1 MMNTTTTLID
11 KYKVTLQDGRTA
23 VITPE
28 YIEDG
33 PETAFEKGFAFY
45 ASAVRN
51 GRSIVF
57 AIQTNDESRIPE
69 CAFNLAWNVRNLTDI
84 TVGMFVTDQKKV
96 IIAGTL
102 AHAAISQAEM
112 LTILLDLL
120 DGQNVDPMRLAGE
133 MNWKVRAGNGY
144 TMIFTDNTI
153 YSFVFSGDAQILRV
167 GDPIAHGEVLTRE
180 AFEAMQKDTE
190 IMKPFDTLPI
200 APQVRARIGAALEA
214 AEALTAARA
223 A

>member
-1 MMNTTTTLID
+1 MMNTTTMID
-11 KYKVTLQDGRTA
+11 TYKVTLQDGRTA

-33 PETAFEKGFAFY
+33 PETAFEKGCAFY

-57 AIQTNDESRIPE
+57 TIQTNEQSRIPMS
-69 CAFNLAWNVRNLTDI
+69 AFNLAWNVRNLTDI

-102 AHAAISQAEM
+102 IRAAITQAEM

-120 DGQNVDPMRLAGE
+120 DGQYVDPARLTGE
-133 MNWKVRAGNGY
+133 MDWRVRSGNGY
-144 TMIFTDNTI
+144 TMIFTDNTV
-153 YSFVFSGDAQILRV
+153 YSFVLSGDAQILRV

-180 AFEAMQKDTE
+180 AFEKMAE
-190 IMKPFDTLPI
+190 GAEAMKPFDTLPV
-200 APQVRARIGAALEA
+200 APQIRARIGAALQV
-214 AEALTAARA
+214 AERLKTAAA
-223 A
+223 

>member
-1 MMNTTTTLID
+1 MMNTTTMID
-11 KYKVTLQDGRTA
+11 TYKVTLQDGRTA

-33 PETAFEKGFAFY
+33 PETAFEKGCAFY

-57 AIQTNDESRIPE
+57 TIQTNEQSRIPVS
-69 CAFNLAWNVRNLTDI
+69 AFNLAWNVRNLTDI

-102 AHAAISQAEM
+102 IRAAITQAEM
-112 LTILLDLL
+112 LMILLDLL
-120 DGQNVDPMRLAGE
+120 DGQYVDPARLTGE
-133 MNWKVRAGNGY
+133 MDWRVRSGNGY
-144 TMIFTDNTI
+144 TMIFTDNTV
-153 YSFVFSGDAQILRV
+153 YSFVLSGDAQILRV

-180 AFEAMQKDTE
+180 AFEKMSEGAE
-190 IMKPFDTLPI
+190 AMKPFDTLPV
-200 APQVRARIGAALEA
+200 APQIRARIGAALQA
-214 AEALTAARA
+214 AETLKTAAA
-223 A
+223 